1 MMPPPFPTRQKD
13 PIMMTRKLIA
23 CFLLAG
29 AAMAQSTGNAPKS
42 RAQEMVVAQSKP
54 PSLQR
59 PDEKPADVAP
69 DQPVISIRGLCP
81 AETGP
86 AIQSAVP
93 STKQCTMTVTKEQF
107 DNLLKAFNSNNQ
119 PVAPSDRRKLA
130 QGYVDIL
137 IFAEAAKAAGLENSP
152 SFAEVMRVLRLRTL
166 AEAYRNQMTEQYRN
180 PSQPEIEAY
189 YQANGFKYEGV
200 KLSRIFLP
208 KNNPDPQATAEKK
221 QDFQK
226 KVQQLLDE
234 VQARAAK
241 GEAIDKLQK
250 EAFATLGINTTPPST
265 DMNTVRHGMFPPK
278 LDQEV
283 FSHKAGEVF
292 RFDDGNG
299 LLVYRVEGRAPL
311 PLDTVREEIVREI
324 YLQKMTERTN
334 ELKSP
339 VQTTY
344 DEKYFGPPVPAA
356 APAQAR

>member
-1 MMPPPFPTRQKD
+1 
-13 PIMMTRKLIA
+13 MTRKLIT
-23 CFLLAG
+23 CVLLAG
-29 AAMAQSTGNAPKS
+29 TAMAQSPGNALQKPAPEMAA
-42 RAQEMVVAQSKP
+42 AQKP

-81 AETGP
+81 ADTGP
-86 AIQSAVP
+86 AIQNNVP
-93 STKQCTMTVTKEQF
+93 TTKQCTMTVTKEQF
-107 DNLLKAFNSNNQ
+107 DNLVKAFNSNNQ
-119 PVAPSDRRKLA
+119 PVPPAARRKLA
-130 QGYVDIL
+130 EGYVEIL
-137 IFAEAAKAAGLENSP
+137 IFAEAAKAAGLENTP
-152 SFAEVMRVLRLRTL
+152 AFAEVMRVLRLRTL

-180 PSQPEIEAY
+180 PPQSEIEAY
-189 YQANGFKYEGV
+189 YQANSSKYQGV

-208 KNNPDPQATAEKK
+208 KNSPDQQATGEKK
-221 QDFQK
+221 QEFQK

-234 VQARAAK
+234 MQTRAAN
-241 GEAIDKLQK
+241 GEVIDKLQK
-250 EAFATLGINTTPPST
+250 EAYVTLGINTTPPST

-299 LLVYRVEGRAPL
+299 LLVYRVEGRETL
-311 PLDTVREEIVREI
+311 PLDTVREEIAREI
-324 YLQKMTERTN
+324 YLQKMTDRTK

-356 APAQAR
+356 APASQAR